1 MEKSKEELVVR
12 FIEGVARELLKRVT
26 DQLGTH
32 IQERFTRMEFEKFLG
47 GYEKESVETRGVR
60 EGNKRKEMRNRWR

>member
-1 MEKSKEELVVR
+1 MEEFKEELVVL
-12 FIEGVARELLKRVT
+12 FIEGVARELLNRVT

-47 GYEKESVETRGVR
+47 GYGKESLETRGVR
-60 EGNKRKEMRNRWR
+60 EGKKRKELRDHWR